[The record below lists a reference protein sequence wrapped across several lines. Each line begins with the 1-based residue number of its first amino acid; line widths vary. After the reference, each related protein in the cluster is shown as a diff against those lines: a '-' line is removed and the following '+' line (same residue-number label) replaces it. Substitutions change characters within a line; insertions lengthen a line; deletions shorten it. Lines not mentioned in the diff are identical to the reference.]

1 MKKYLKKLDI
11 DKDWYTKINN
21 WKKKYPIIKKDY
33 LKEKNFTNPYIFFR
47 KLSDICKKN
56 YIIVNDAS
64 ANLVWSYQSFISKKG
79 QKIFT
84 ALNHSPMGYSI
95 AASIGASLGA
105 PKKKIIVIIGDGS
118 VPMNVQELENIKSL
132 NLPVYIFII
141 NNRGYGMIKQTLNTW
156 LKGNYVGCDKKS
168 GLSLPDYNKIFS
180 SYGIRTSEINSNNE
194 VGSKLKTI
202 LNQKGPIMCQVK
214 VNPNAKIIPKTKP
227 GDPIDVMS
235 S

>member
-1 MKKYLKKLDI
+1 
-11 DKDWYTKINN
+11 
-21 WKKKYPIIKKDY
+21 
-33 LKEKNFTNPYIFFR
+33 
-47 KLSDICKKN
+47 
-56 YIIVNDAS
+56 
-64 ANLVWSYQSFISKKG
+64 
-79 QKIFT
+79 
-84 ALNHSPMGYSI
+84 
-95 AASIGASLGA
+95 
-105 PKKKIIVIIGDGS
+105 
-118 VPMNVQELENIKSL
+118 
-132 NLPVYIFII
+132 
-141 NNRGYGMIKQTLNTW
+141 MIKQTLNTW